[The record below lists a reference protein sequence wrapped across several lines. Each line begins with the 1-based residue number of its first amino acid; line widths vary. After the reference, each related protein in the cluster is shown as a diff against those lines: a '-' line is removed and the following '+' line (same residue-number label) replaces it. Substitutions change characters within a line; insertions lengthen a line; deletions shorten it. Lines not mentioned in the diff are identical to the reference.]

1 MRIDIK
7 GTSTTVLGELL
18 THEVKKHGAT
28 LDSIGGPGLPGLS
41 KAIPCIVSTIS
52 INAVTFCQPACGAH
66 HSTSSQIFVVARFD
80 EMRIKAER

>member
-52 INAVTFCQPACGAH
+52 ITMPSLSA
-66 HSTSSQIFVVARFD
+66 SQHAGLITPPVPKFLSWRVL
-80 EMRIKAER
+80 MR